1 MKRLFS
7 FAIIVLV
14 STMGAMAQ
22 KYVVDDCLNDSI
34 KAYYIN
40 VSDSKDGK
48 TEYSGDEAFSLANG
62 DTITITRVIT
72 GPEKAVFVADGK
84 EYVVNPHFLIF
95 ADDNAEGVEDTF
107 GDTRSEKQ
115 HSAMAHFCA
124 SSAFLWTVSI
134 ILLLAVAAIFLGGK
148 VASMRQIAL
157 LGTPILLI
165 LTAVLEAVAL
175 YYLGNDA
182 FWWCDSDR
190 IGFWMSLL
198 CLFPYIAFVAFQ
210 LYVIKLYSALVVAGT
225 DKKVSLKPMA
235 ISIGACIPIT
245 IIVALASSLIAGYT
259 PQWLAVVT
267 FFLSL
272 GLGVAWSTGRN
283 IRELG
288 TKAGIAFSV
297 FCAIYFVGAV
307 VAIYGLIVVIFKLIL
322 QILIVCGC
330 IAAVLF
336 AGGGGNRGGGG
347 GSGGGGGGSRTV
359 WLDERGGEHSNEWD
373 ANQANRRIA
382 ESKN

>member
-1 MKRLFS
+1 MKHLLS
-7 FAIIVLV
+7 IAIALIC
-14 STMGAMAQ
+14 SMGAMAQ
-22 KYVVDDCLNDSI
+22 KYVVDDCLNDSV
-34 KAYYIN
+34 KVHYIN
-40 VSDSKDGK
+40 VSTDKDGK
-48 TEYSGDEAFSLANG
+48 HEYSGDVAFHLANG
-62 DTITITRVIT
+62 DTIAVTRKIVNR
-72 GPEKAVFVADGK
+72 EDAVFSVEGK
-84 EYVVNPHFLIF
+84 EYVVDSDYLIF
-95 ADDNAEGVEDTF
+95 ADDNAEGTEDIF
-107 GDTRSEKQ
+107 GDTRSEKH

-124 SSAFLWTVSI
+124 SGTFLWTVSI
-134 ILLLAVAAIFLGGK
+134 ILLLAVAAIFLGHK
-148 VASMRQIAL
+148 VASMRQTAL
-157 LGTPILLI
+157 LVTPILLI

-190 IGFWMSLL
+190 IGFWMSLFY
-198 CLFPYIAFVAFQ
+198 LFPYVAFVAFQ

-245 IIVALASSLIAGYT
+245 IIVALIASLTIGHT
-259 PQWLAVVT
+259 PQWLAVVA

-288 TKAGIAFSV
+288 TKAGVAFSV

-307 VAIYGLIVVIFKLIL
+307 VAIYGLIVVIFKLIF

-330 IAAVLF
+330 IAAILF
-336 AGGGGNRGGGG
+336 AGGGGKSGG
-347 GSGGGGGGSRTV
+347 GSSGGGGGSRMV
-359 WLDERGGEHSNEWD
+359 WRDENGGEHTNEWD
-373 ANQANRRIA
+373 ATQANRRIA
-382 ESKN
+382 ESKES